1 MTDWV
6 VGVVLVVIGLADW
19 FFATSRIPPTA
30 RRVQSY
36 SWRLSAMPFA
46 WGVALGRVFAPPFG
60 PPEDQLL
67 VMVGALVGLGGL
79 VGCLHYVLAKFADVP
94 NWFSLIYVPCG
105 VLPGMLLW
113 PVAVAGAGYG

>member
-1 MTDWV
+1 MVDWV
-6 VGVVLVVIGLADW
+6 IGVVLVVIGLADW

-36 SWRLSAMPFA
+36 SWRLSAMPFVL
-46 WGVALGRVFAPPFG
+46 GVTIGRAFAPPFG
-60 PPEDQLL
+60 PSENQLL
-67 VMVGALVGLGGL
+67 WVVGAFVGLGVMVMALHWVL
-79 VGCLHYVLAKFADVP
+79 VRFADVP

-113 PVAVAGAGYG
+113 PVAVGV